1 MGKKKKRQL
10 GDRVYSTSSIP
21 SKGKLKEQE
30 ESAQVSEASQ
40 TSLTNNTDAASS
52 TSNSNLI
59 FGAGTE
65 KSSAVPTP
73 VLLPE
78 LLSARPGSADWEAL
92 SLQTTNSTARA
103 HQCHLDPR
111 IRPHVVLSQD
121 SEQAVVNFFLK
132 HWTHLVPAV
141 NSVPATEEAWVRGL
155 NWAYMELCNQ
165 RFHPDLIERAIL
177 DVHIGVCDGTT
188 VLMALAEWLS
198 IHVPHNELPDGWVKQ
213 LTLITA

>member
-1 MGKKKKRQL
+1 M
-10 GDRVYSTSSIP
+10 
-21 SKGKLKEQE
+21 
-30 ESAQVSEASQ
+30 
-40 TSLTNNTDAASS
+40 
-52 TSNSNLI
+52 
-59 FGAGTE
+59 
-65 KSSAVPTP
+65 
-73 VLLPE
+73 
-78 LLSARPGSADWEAL
+78 
-92 SLQTTNSTARA
+92 
-103 HQCHLDPR
+103 
-111 IRPHVVLSQD
+111 
-121 SEQAVVNFFLK
+121 VNFFLK